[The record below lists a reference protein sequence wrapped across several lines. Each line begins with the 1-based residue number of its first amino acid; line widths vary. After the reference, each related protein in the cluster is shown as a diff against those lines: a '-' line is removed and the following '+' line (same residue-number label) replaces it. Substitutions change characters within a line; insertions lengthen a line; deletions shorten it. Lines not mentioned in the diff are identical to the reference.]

1 MKKLAV
7 EKGESGFGYYVY
19 FPNDYD
25 KNKQYPMIVF
35 LHGAGER
42 GNGKDELALLENH
55 GFPRYFKE
63 KMMEVNAIVLAPQ
76 CQSGLVWNQ
85 QVFALKD
92 FIVEM
97 IKKYNADSDRVSLT
111 GMSMGGFGTWEMAIT
126 YPELFSGIVP
136 ICGGGMA
143 WRTDALK
150 GMPVWAFHGDK
161 DPAVNISNSEE
172 MVACVRKHTPANFTV
187 FKGVAHNSWDPA
199 YLETKVIKWLLAQNR
214 KKRITTMQ

>member
-1 MKKLAV
+1 MKKVVV
-7 EKGESGFGYYVY
+7 EKGENGFGAYVY
-19 FPNDYD
+19 FPNDYNE
-25 KNKQYPMIVF
+25 KKQYPIIVF

-42 GNGKDELALLENH
+42 GNGKDELCVMEQQ

-63 KMMEVNAIVLAPQ
+63 NLMEVDAIVLAPQ

-92 FIVEM
+92 FIVDA
-97 IKKYNADSDRVSLT
+97 IARYNADPDRVSLT

-126 YPELFSGIVP
+126 YPQLFSAIAP

-143 WRTDALK
+143 WRTSALK
-150 GMPVWAFHGDK
+150 GMPIWAFHGDK
-161 DPAVNISNSEE
+161 DPSVNISNSQE
-172 MVACVRKHTPANFTV
+172 MIARVRTHTPAKFTV
-187 FKGVAHNSWDPA
+187 FTDVAHNSWDPA
-199 YLETKVIKWLLAQNR
+199 FLDTKLVDWLLEQNR

>member
-7 EKGESGFGYYVY
+7 EKDESGFGYYVY

-25 KNKQYPMIVF
+25 KNKKYPMIVF

-42 GNGKDELALLENH
+42 GNGKDELPLMDRQ

-63 KMMEVNAIVLAPQ
+63 NILEVNAIVLAPQ

-92 FIVEM
+92 FIVER
-97 IKKYNADSDRVSLT
+97 IEKYNADPDRVSLT

-126 YPELFSGIVP
+126 YPELFSAIAP

-143 WRTDALK
+143 WRTDTLK

-161 DPAVNISNSEE
+161 DTTVHISNSEE
-172 MVACVRKHTPANFTV
+172 MTARVRTHTPVKFTV

-199 YLETKVIKWLLAQNR
+199 YLETNVIEWLLTQNR
-214 KKRITTMQ
+214 KKRITTT